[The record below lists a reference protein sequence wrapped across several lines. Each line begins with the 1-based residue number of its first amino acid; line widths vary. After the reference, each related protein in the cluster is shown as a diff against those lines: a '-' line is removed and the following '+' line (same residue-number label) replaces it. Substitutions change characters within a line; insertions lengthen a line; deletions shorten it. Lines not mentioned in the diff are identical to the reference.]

1 MTEQHK
7 SNKTNKITSNA
18 SKTVTQSTTENG
30 KFQRQKCSGLFASI
44 IILVIIIILGG
55 GFYYYLNLKHQQIVN
70 ENSELQQQ
78 ISKILRQQ
86 ETEKQQI
93 NQIIE
98 SQRISQLDNKE
109 YEQKVEQR
117 IEELQ
122 AQITTLSSTDV
133 KLWLLAQADF
143 LAKMA
148 GRKLW
153 NDYDPVT
160 AIALLKSADSSLA
173 EMNAPHLIEIRKA
186 INYDISVL
194 SAINQIDYD
203 GIILKLNQLSSDIDN
218 LHINNNA
225 PDGKPMDEDS
235 TELSNNIADWKQNL
249 SQSWKKFSKNFITI
263 RRRDSHETP
272 LLAPNQDIYLRANI
286 RGQLL
291 IATQAVPRY
300 QEQIYKQSLEQVSTW
315 IRIYFNTNDAATK
328 AFLSELDT
336 LIEQPITMDIPSEL
350 KSLLLLEKALQK
362 CIQGQITTPA
372 TPVAPKTQPTNK
384 KNQLMTY
391 DIKIVPPAPTE
402 EAVKPSKRAG
412 QEKAT

>member
-7 SNKTNKITSNA
+7 SNETNEITSNA
-18 SKTVTQSTTENG
+18 SKTATQSTVENG
-30 KFQRQKCSGLFASI
+30 KSQRQKRSGLFASI
-44 IILVIIIILGG
+44 IILVIIVILGG
-55 GFYYYLNLKHQQIVN
+55 GFYYYLNLKYQQIVN
-70 ENSELQQQ
+70 ESSELQQQ
-78 ISKILRQQ
+78 ISKLLRQQ

-117 IEELQ
+117 VEELQ

-133 KLWLLAQADF
+133 KHWLLAQADF

-153 NDYDPVT
+153 NDYDPFT

-186 INYDISVL
+186 INHDISVL
-194 SAINQIDYD
+194 SAISQIDYD
-203 GIILKLNQLSSDIDN
+203 GIILKLNQLSRDIDN
-218 LHINNNA
+218 LRINDNA

-249 SQSWKKFSKNFITI
+249 SQSWKNFSKNFITI

-286 RGQLL
+286 RAQLL

-362 CIQGQITTPA
+362 RIQGQITTPA

-384 KNQLMTY
+384 KRSTD
-391 DIKIVPPAPTE
+391 DIKIVPPAPIE
-402 EAVKPSKRAG
+402 EAVKTSNRTG
-412 QEKAT
+412 QEKAA

>member
-1 MTEQHK
+1 M
-7 SNKTNKITSNA
+7 N
-18 SKTVTQSTTENG
+18 
-30 KFQRQKCSGLFASI
+30 
-44 IILVIIIILGG
+44 
-55 GFYYYLNLKHQQIVN
+55 YYVN
-70 ENSELQQQ
+70 NQL
-78 ISKILRQQ
+78 LRQQ

-93 NQIIE
+93 NQLVE
-98 SQRISQLDNKE
+98 SQRISQLDKKE
-109 YEQKVEQR
+109 YEQQLEQR
-117 IEELQ
+117 VEELQ

-133 KLWLLAQADF
+133 KRWLLAQADF

-160 AIALLKSADSSLA
+160 AIALLKSADASLA
-173 EMNAPHLIEIRKA
+173 EMNDPNLIEIRKTL
-186 INYDISVL
+186 NNDISGL
-194 SAINQIDYD
+194 SAITQIDYD

-218 LHINNNA
+218 LRINDSA
-225 PDGKPMDEDS
+225 PDGNPMDEDS

-249 SQSWKKFSKNFITI
+249 SQSWKSFSKNFITI

-286 RGQLL
+286 RAQLL
-291 IATQAVPRY
+291 IAAQAVPRH

-328 AFLSELDT
+328 AFLTEVDK

-350 KSLLLLEKALQK
+350 KSLLLLDKALQK
-362 CIQGQITTPA
+362 RIQGQIPSSPTPK
-372 TPVAPKTQPTNK
+372 PQKTQPTNEK
-384 KNQLMTY
+384 RTNH

-402 EAVKPSKRAG
+402 EAVKPSNKTA
-412 QEKAT
+412 QEGTA